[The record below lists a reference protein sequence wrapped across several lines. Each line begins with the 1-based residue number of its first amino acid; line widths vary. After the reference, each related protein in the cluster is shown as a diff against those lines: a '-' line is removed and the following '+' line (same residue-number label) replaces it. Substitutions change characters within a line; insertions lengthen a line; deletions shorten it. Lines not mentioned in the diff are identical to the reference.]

1 MAVHIKVAVVIER
14 GDQILLIKGYSG
26 KKDGYFWNT
35 VKGTYDNHKETLKE
49 CAEREVKEEVGI
61 KVEIE
66 NMISSYIFSFTDG
79 ALVQYN
85 FLAVAQKSA
94 EPKVASRDEQSSR
107 NEEIIEFAWF
117 KKGEALRLPKAELI
131 NERVYLLIGDWVNE
145 KNYQLHII
153 DSLD

>member
-14 GDQILLIKGYSG
+14 GDQILLIKEYSD

-35 VKGTYDNHKETLKE
+35 VKGTYDNPKETLQE

-85 FLAVAQKSA
+85 FLAKVKKNTEPKKLAQKN
-94 EPKVASRDEQSSR
+94 K
-107 NEEIIEFAWF
+107 FA
-117 KKGEALRLPKAELI
+117 KGEDILKYRWFDKKEALSILPDELI
-131 NERVYLLIGDWVNE
+131 SERAHKLIVDWTEGKKYSVE
-145 KNYQLHII
+145 TI
-153 DSLD
+153 DRLD